1 MEIIAYVLNS
11 EVKTKL
17 KRNYKGCEFAV
28 YYSLNELM
36 TMTVKIL
43 NTRMYE
49 PLNHYALL
57 EQFPLQS
64 LRQH

>member
-28 YYSLNELM
+28 YSLNELM

-43 NTRMYE
+43 NSRMYKQ
-49 PLNHYALL
+49 LNHYALS

-64 LRQH
+64 LGQH